1 MTTTRPLLFLALGLA
16 AFASPAAAA
25 DVTPLPVEIRV
36 TRPQAPAA
44 YRQTPVPAYPA
55 AAREQGLE
63 GIVVLNVEVLA
74 SGRVGEVHVAVSS
87 GAPILDEAARQA
99 VKRWTFTPARAGARA
114 VDSLVEVPVKF
125 SLGPK

>member
-25 DVTPLPVEIRV
+25 DVTPLPLEIRV
-36 TRPQAPAA
+36 ARPQTPAA
-44 YRQTPVPAYPA
+44 YRETPLPAYPA

-63 GIVVLNVEVLA
+63 G
-74 SGRVGEVHVAVSS
+74 GRVGEVHVAVSS
-87 GAPILDEAARQA
+87 GAPVLDEAARQA
-99 VKRWTFTPARAGARA
+99 VKRWTFTPARAGALA

-125 SLGPK
+125 SLSPK